1 MERNRAAQRANSM
14 SRRLF
19 LRGLGVSLALPAFES
34 LLPVG
39 AVARASAQNPGGAAP
54 VRMAYI
60 YFPNGALLAPWWP
73 TQQGRDFEL
82 KSTMQPLQG
91 VKEHIQVLGGLNH
104 QGGYPGP
111 DGPGD
116 HARASGGFL
125 SGVRVRKT
133 AGSDIHAAITVDQ
146 VVAQRIG
153 HLTRFPS
160 LELSCDAVRRSG
172 SCDSG
177 YSCAYQ
183 YNLAWS
189 GPTTPLPPEPNP
201 RFAFERLFGAGRPGE
216 RAANFRLRQAE
227 QRSVLDFVLED
238 ARDLQRQ
245 MSNRDLQ
252 RLDQYL
258 AGLREI
264 ERRIQ
269 QNENLGQPDD
279 PTMETPAGVPAST
292 RDHIR
297 LMYDIMLLAFQ
308 SDSTRVATL
317 LLANDGSNRIF
328 PEDGIPEGHHYLTH
342 HRNNRAMMDKVAQID
357 LFYMRQFAYFLE
369 KLEQTRDVDGNS
381 LLHNS
386 MIMYG
391 GGIAD
396 GNRHT
401 HNNLPVILAG
411 AGGGSLTTGRYVQH
425 PSAPIANLYLA
436 MGDRMGVRDVTRLG
450 DSTGKLEG
458 L

>member
-1 MERNRAAQRANSM
+1 MDRNRAAERAMNM
-14 SRRLF
+14 SRRHF

-34 LLPVG
+34 LLPHGVL
-39 AVARASAQNPGGAAP
+39 AAAPQAAAAAAP
-54 VRMAYI
+54 VRMAFV
-60 YFPNGALLAPWWP
+60 YFPNGALQAPWWP
-73 TQQGRDFEL
+73 TGSGREFEL
-82 KSTMQPLQG
+82 NKTMQPLAA
-91 VKEHIQVLGGLNH
+91 VKQHIQVLGGLNH

-133 AGSDIHAAITVDQ
+133 AGADIHAGITIDQ
-146 VVAQRIG
+146 VVAQRKG

-160 LELSCDAVRRSG
+160 LELTCDAVRRSG

-201 RFAFERLFGAGRPGE
+201 RFVFERLFGAGRAGE
-216 RAANFRLRQAE
+216 RAANFRLRQTE
-227 QRSVLDFVLED
+227 QRSVLDFVMDD

-245 MSNRDLQ
+245 MSSRDLQ
-252 RLDQYL
+252 RMDQYL
-258 AGLREI
+258 SSLREI

-269 QNENLGQPDD
+269 QNERLGQPAD
-279 PTMETPAGVPAST
+279 PAEDTPPGIPT
-292 RDHIR
+292 NTHEYIR
-297 LMYDIMLLAFQ
+297 LMFGIMLLAFQ
-308 SDSTRVATL
+308 SDSTRVATFL
-317 LLANDGSNRIF
+317 MANDGSNRIF

-342 HRNNRAMMDKVAQID
+342 HRNTPAMMEKVAQID
-357 LFYMRQFAYFLE
+357 LFYMKQFGWFLE
-369 KLEQTRDVDGNS
+369 RMEQTKDVDGQS

-391 GGIAD
+391 GGITD

-401 HNNLPVILAG
+401 HNNLPIVLAG
-411 AGGGSLTTGRYVQH
+411 AGGGKLTTGRYVQH
-425 PSAPIANLYLA
+425 RSSPISNLYLA
-436 MGDRMGVRDVTRLG
+436 MGDRMGVQDVERLG